1 MLTAK
6 ENMRQCIKGGK
17 PDRYVNQYEAIQFF
31 FTPYD
36 RYHNPS
42 PKYGEENVVNAW
54 GITYSFPEGTPGGFP
69 VHTADKIVVKD
80 IEDWREYVHAPSL
93 DFPEEEW
100 EQVKKEMDAADDE
113 KGFKCVF
120 VAPGIF
126 EETHHLCSIDE
137 ALMNYMV
144 YPDEMHELVEY
155 ITDFEMEYA
164 KLICEKLKP
173 NMILHHDD
181 WGSQDNSFLRPEM
194 FEEFFVEPYKK
205 VYGYYHDH
213 GVEFIVHHS
222 DSYGANLVP
231 YMIEMGID
239 VWQGPMETNNVAE
252 LVKKY
257 QGQITFMGDIDNKDV
272 DFTGWTPADTKKTVR
287 RSIES
292 VNSLTSYIPCITQGG
307 PGSVF
312 PGIYRSL
319 LDEIALY
326 NQEKFGFPVE
336 EQFAMA
342 PPAQILFGEE

>member
-1 MLTAK
+1 
-6 ENMRQCIKGGK
+6 
-17 PDRYVNQYEAIQFF
+17 
-31 FTPYD
+31 
-36 RYHNPS
+36 
-42 PKYGEENVVNAW
+42 
-54 GITYSFPEGTPGGFP
+54 
-69 VHTADKIVVKD
+69 
-80 IEDWREYVHAPSL
+80 
-93 DFPEEEW
+93 
-100 EQVKKEMDAADDE
+100 
-113 KGFKCVF
+113 
-120 VAPGIF
+120 
-126 EETHHLCSIDE
+126 
-137 ALMNYMV
+137 MV

-252 LVKKY
+252 LVKQY
-257 QGQITFMGDIDNKDV
+257 QGKITFMGDIDNKDV
-272 DFTGWTPADTKKTVR
+272 DFTGWTPADTGKTVR
-287 RSIES
+287 RSIDS

-312 PGIYRSL
+312 PGRYRSL